1 MNNNCLQLLFTYF
14 MSLCLCR
21 TVNYQRWTYETIFV
35 KRIFCIQIKT
45 VGIMLVLSMIPLFLF
60 WKVSPK
66 LIPRIIKTATKRD
79 QRGGKKYWISVWIF
93 LHIDFVFELRDNCF
107 NLAFCCHLGK
117 LRGRLYYSPKQSSS

>member
-35 KRIFCIQIKT
+35 KGIFCIQIKT

-60 WKVSPK
+60 WKVSPQINSAYNK
-66 LIPRIIKTATKRD
+66 NRHEERSAWREEVLDICVD
-79 QRGGKKYWISVWIF
+79 IF
-93 LHIDFVFELRDNCF
+93 AYRFCF
-107 NLAFCCHLGK
+107 
-117 LRGRLYYSPKQSSS
+117 